1 MVARPATKNDMKALR
16 SIWMECFSLD
26 DSYLDLV
33 EKKLFPYAQLYVL
46 EDRGEILSTFALIPI
61 DFYPFSQ
68 FNSAE
73 DKAMNGAYLAGVAT
87 PEKFRGN
94 HYSSKLFE
102 EVSKQISEYDF
113 LLTRP
118 AEESLINFYFQLGFN
133 VPVNNPYSNNFFF
146 KTCQCEGNKN
156 FAKAEKMVE
165 SGKYN
170 FSSPAEIREKIITCK
185 KPCLVWGEKILDFVM
200 AEEKFNKT
208 TVLQIALFN
217 QDNSFLDPTKELSP
231 EQIKNLQEN
240 PPFIGDTP
248 YAFVKIIKSEKL
260 NKHDF
265 YGSYFLFT
273 LE

>member
-1 MVARPATKNDMKALR
+1 MVARPATKNDMQALR

-33 EKKLFPYAQLYVL
+33 EEKLFPYAQLYVL
-46 EDRGEILSTFALIPI
+46 EDRGEILSTFTLIPI

-68 FNSAE
+68 FGQSDDAAI
-73 DKAMNGAYLAGVAT
+73 KGAYLAGVAT

-94 HYSSKLFE
+94 HYSSKLFLE
-102 EVSKQISEYDF
+102 ISKEISEYDF

-118 AEESLINFYFQLGFN
+118 AEESLVDFYLQLGFN
-133 VPVNNPYSNNFFF
+133 VPINNPYANNFFF
-146 KTCQCEGNKN
+146 KTCKCEGNKN
-156 FAKAEKMVE
+156 FENAEKMIE

-170 FSSPAEIREKIITCK
+170 FYSSIQIREKIIACK
-185 KPCLVWGEKILDFVM
+185 KPCLVWGAKILDYVM
-200 AEEKFNKT
+200 AEEKFNKIT
-208 TVLQIALFN
+208 ALQIALFN
-217 QDNSFLDPTKELSP
+217 QDNSFIDPTKELTP

-248 YAFVKIIKSEKL
+248 YAFVKIIKPDVL
-260 NKHDF
+260 NKYAFH
-265 YGSYFLFT
+265 GAYFLFT